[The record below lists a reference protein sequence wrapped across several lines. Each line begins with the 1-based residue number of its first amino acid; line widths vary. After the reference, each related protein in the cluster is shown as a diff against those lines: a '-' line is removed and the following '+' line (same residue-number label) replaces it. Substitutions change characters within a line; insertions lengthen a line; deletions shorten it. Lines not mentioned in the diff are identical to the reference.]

1 MPTMTCPPAEQLKA
15 FYLGKLPDERSEELV
30 AHVGGCSVCQAE
42 LETVID
48 AEDSLIADLRAED
61 GDQSLDIEPACELGM
76 IRALGALAEAN
87 TSGVEVER
95 GESES
100 LPKRIGEYEIL
111 RALGQG
117 GMGRVYLAKHSKLG
131 RLVALKILAGSR
143 LGDRRASERF
153 EAEMRAIGRLS
164 HSNIVTAHDAR
175 EVDGVAVLVTEFVDG
190 FDLGEL
196 LRRTGPLDIADVC
209 EIVRR
214 VAVALQYTSDQGFVH
229 RDVKPSNIML
239 SNSGEVKLL
248 DLGLARLQYG
258 DGEVTE
264 FTATGQTMGTADY
277 ISPEQVR
284 DSRTVDIR
292 SDIYS
297 LGATLF
303 KLLVGRAPFADEK
316 HSTAFAKMT
325 AHVSMVPARVRS
337 LRSEVP
343 EELSQLV
350 AAMLAKEPDGRPQR
364 PEVVAKKL
372 AAFAAGHN
380 LESLAQRAATV
391 DTKRLTHVVS
401 PPMKTELRTQPVWY
415 RPVKLYVAIAAGFV
429 GMLLGLCLGI
439 IITIKNPDGSK
450 TVMQLPPGSKVEVSE
465 GEGDAVPDDTASMDA
480 ARFFQWGTKPL
491 LEFGLIL
498 DGPMQTESWYG
509 YGVRFL
515 PVAEDVEVP
524 KSMLGAEVPA
534 NKLALLSL
542 NPKLCIR
549 ADELWGHVLE
559 TKIVKSDDADAIEF
573 TFDESLSKRMSE
585 LTTAH
590 AGQQLAIIVEGK
602 VVAAPRIIA
611 AISSKAIITG
621 KFSAEQLQ
629 RLQGWLNAAK
639 PVAMSDVMGKG
650 TETAATFNGNSLDRW
665 LELLRTEAS
674 RNGQLAAVAGLKG
687 LMNKKN
693 SDQILN
699 AVLSVVETRKTQC
712 AEELELIREILGPQ
726 AYGKWLINQ
735 LDKHQIEWTK
745 AILRRHTDNTWKNY
759 ELRPEHCLIAKWLAD
774 PRNRLQPEE
783 IPSDVRDLTIQQCVE
798 QFLEDLFFH
807 SDVTGEAL
815 DDCFL
820 AARNQTA
827 IGDANTFLLGIP
839 TARGLHAASRFPE
852 DARLYKFADLAVETL
867 VAEAPDVR
875 KATRAMA
882 ILIAYPNV
890 LRGAQVSRL
899 TEVTNRRFEAMLK
912 DHERIGE
919 VVDRV
924 VERFMF
930 IPATATQDR
939 VEWNWHPDASRGSE
953 ALSLLYFAVCLG
965 SPAELESSVTKLREL
980 TQPKSVRATEVWK
993 EWTAGPTWVQPFE
1006 WPFDDARSGNEE
1018 FNKQVIATV
1027 GPKDLR
1033 AAYFDVIAEAV
1044 QRSFARRSRADKEL
1058 AGSEATAFVGIAMQ
1072 HFARIE
1078 RNGKGTDFQ
1087 MQDLLSF
1094 KRRDKVADEVL
1105 QTMMTDFK
1113 TIDQDDDSRITV
1125 AEYARY
1131 LAGQAKKDVHSSGT
1145 ISESAAHSDTEL
1157 SANSA
1162 VLDKARRDSGTMRGA
1177 SMSTEE
1183 RQIASD
1189 FGAAVADE
1197 PVVEFDHRR
1206 VHRAIAAFALC
1217 LHGDRTAPITDTN
1230 LEQLAT
1236 AITWL
1241 DPSRRTKQDSVK
1253 RVITKSWPFHGV
1265 KAVLPGTPPDASWLT
1280 SEGERSFTLV
1290 IDPQAILPSVR
1301 TLVDE
1306 LVGQEGVFDDIVKG
1320 LAEDPTGPRLDLR
1333 EVIDYLGNEMVVCV
1347 GAPKQLVAVYAFSLK
1362 NPEAMQ
1368 SALKNY
1374 NDQFDA
1380 IKVVNN
1386 YLVLGSKDDVELV
1399 LARLNPAPQRTAAD
1413 NLKMLGLAFENF
1425 ESTYRKLPGSKNYRE
1440 GGIGFK
1446 GPRAKHPFSWR
1457 VAILPFVEQA
1467 ELFQQ
1472 YDFNEPWDSEK
1483 NLKLLDKMPVVFRSP
1498 HAQSDQKVGET
1509 NYLGFAGE
1517 KSAMGGE
1524 GGVPMAEIKDGTS
1537 ATVLLVE
1544 TKRTVPWTKP
1554 EDFAFAEYVDAKRA
1568 EPFDGLGLN
1577 CIMVDG
1583 TVLSLDAPVDWERLG
1598 RLVTRDG
1605 GEPLEGKKR

>member
-15 FYLGKLPDERSEELV
+15 FYWGKLPDDRSEELV
-30 AHVGGCSVCQAE
+30 AHVGGCSACQAE

-87 TSGVEVER
+87 ASGVEVER

-117 GMGRVYLAKHSKLG
+117 GMGRVYLARHSKLG
-131 RLVALKILAGSR
+131 RLVALKILASSR

-164 HSNIVTAHDAR
+164 HANIVTAHDAR

-196 LRRTGPLDIADVC
+196 LRRTGPLKIADAC

-239 SNSGEVKLL
+239 SHSGEVKLL

-258 DGEVTE
+258 DGEVAE

-277 ISPEQVR
+277 ISPEQVK

-350 AAMLAKEPDGRPQR
+350 AAMLAKEPDSRPQR

-372 AAFAAGHN
+372 AAFATGHN

-391 DTKRLTHVVS
+391 ETKRLTQFVS

-450 TVMQLPPGSKVEVSE
+450 TVMHLPPGSKAEVSE
-465 GEGDAVPDDTASMDA
+465 GEGAVPGGTASMDS
-480 ARFFQWGTKPL
+480 ARLFQAGAEPL

-498 DGPMQTESWYG
+498 DSTTATTETERK

-515 PVAEDVEVP
+515 AVEDDVQVP
-524 KSMLGAEVPA
+524 QSMFGADIPA
-534 NKLALLSL
+534 NKLALVSL
-542 NPKLCIR
+542 NPQSRIR

-573 TFDESLSKRMSE
+573 TFDESLSKRMLE

-602 VVAAPRIIA
+602 VFAAPRINA
-611 AISSKAIITG
+611 PISSRAIITG

-629 RLQGWLNAAK
+629 RLQGWLNTAK
-639 PVAMSDVMGKG
+639 PVAPD
-650 TETAATFNGNSLDRW
+650 
-665 LELLRTEAS
+665 
-674 RNGQLAAVAGLKG
+674 
-687 LMNKKN
+687 
-693 SDQILN
+693 
-699 AVLSVVETRKTQC
+699 
-712 AEELELIREILGPQ
+712 
-726 AYGKWLINQ
+726 
-735 LDKHQIEWTK
+735 
-745 AILRRHTDNTWKNY
+745 
-759 ELRPEHCLIAKWLAD
+759 AD
-774 PRNRLQPEE
+774 
-783 IPSDVRDLTIQQCVE
+783 
-798 QFLEDLFFH
+798 
-807 SDVTGEAL
+807 
-815 DDCFL
+815 
-820 AARNQTA
+820 
-827 IGDANTFLLGIP
+827 
-839 TARGLHAASRFPE
+839 
-852 DARLYKFADLAVETL
+852 
-867 VAEAPDVR
+867 R
-875 KATRAMA
+875 KA
-882 ILIAYPNV
+882 
-890 LRGAQVSRL
+890 S
-899 TEVTNRRFEAMLK
+899 
-912 DHERIGE
+912 
-919 VVDRV
+919 
-924 VERFMF
+924 
-930 IPATATQDR
+930 
-939 VEWNWHPDASRGSE
+939 GSE
-953 ALSLLYFAVCLG
+953 
-965 SPAELESSVTKLREL
+965 K
-980 TQPKSVRATEVWK
+980 
-993 EWTAGPTWVQPFE
+993 
-1006 WPFDDARSGNEE
+1006 
-1018 FNKQVIATV
+1018 V
-1027 GPKDLR
+1027 GK
-1033 AAYFDVIAEAV
+1033 
-1044 QRSFARRSRADKEL
+1044 
-1058 AGSEATAFVGIAMQ
+1058 
-1072 HFARIE
+1072 
-1078 RNGKGTDFQ
+1078 
-1087 MQDLLSF
+1087 
-1094 KRRDKVADEVL
+1094 
-1105 QTMMTDFK
+1105 
-1113 TIDQDDDSRITV
+1113 
-1125 AEYARY
+1125 
-1131 LAGQAKKDVHSSGT
+1131 AK
-1145 ISESAAHSDTEL
+1145 I
-1157 SANSA
+1157 
-1162 VLDKARRDSGTMRGA
+1162 DSGTMRGS

-1183 RQIASD
+1183 QQIASD

-1197 PVVEFDHRR
+1197 PVVAFDHRR
-1206 VHRAIAAFALC
+1206 VHQALAIFALC
-1217 LHGDRTAPITDTN
+1217 LHGDRTAPIKETN
-1230 LEQLAT
+1230 LEHLAT
-1236 AITWL
+1236 AIAWL
-1241 DPSRRTKQDSVK
+1241 DPSRKMKLDSVK

-1265 KAVLPGTPPDASWLT
+1265 KAVLPGAPPDASWLT

-1306 LVGQEGVFDDIVKG
+1306 LVGQKGVFDDIVKG

-1333 EVIDYLGNEMVVCV
+1333 EVINYLGNEMVVCV
-1347 GAPKQLVAVYAFSLK
+1347 GAPKRFVHVYAFSLK

-1368 SALKNY
+1368 RALKNY

-1399 LARLNPAPQRTAAD
+1399 LARVNPAPQRTAAD
-1413 NLKMLGLAFENF
+1413 NLKMLGLAFANF

-1483 NLKLLDKMPVVFRSP
+1483 NLKLLDKMPDVFRSP
-1498 HAQSDQKVGET
+1498 HAPSDQKASET
-1509 NYLGFAGE
+1509 NYLGFEGA
-1517 KSAMGGE
+1517 KSAMGDG
-1524 GGVPMAEIKDGTS
+1524 GGVPLAEIKDGTS

-1554 EDFAFAEYVDAKRA
+1554 EDFAFAEYADAKRA

-1577 CIMVDG
+1577 CLMVDG
-1583 TVLSLDAPVDWERLG
+1583 AVLSLETPVDWELLG
-1598 RLVTRDG
+1598 RMVTRDG
-1605 GEPLEGKKR
+1605 GEPFGP